1 MRIKLVLLS
10 SLILF
15 CLSAVNVVAD
25 EYKLPRDR
33 EVVIAVRLVME
44 PQIDDAFY
52 SQYWHLRS
60 KLLKISGR
68 RVQEGEVVSSTA
80 RLETG
85 NGVWTYNS
93 LPLGNVGSF
102 ATVKLK
108 IPKERTVHVN
118 GFYVEPADIG
128 LFSVGLPIMAQFD
141 VPEDV
146 NYVYLGTFVCSW
158 EGSQYDIKSIKR
170 VDEYEQAQQIVRQRY
185 GSDARLLRV
194 PLKAQSFE

>member
-1 MRIKLVLLS
+1 MRIKRFLLLILVL
-10 SLILF
+10 F
-15 CLSAVNVVAD
+15 CISASFLAAD
-25 EYKLPRDR
+25 EYKLPREK

-44 PQIDDAFY
+44 PQIDEEFY
-52 SQYWHLRS
+52 SQYWHIRS

-68 RVQEGEVVSSTA
+68 RVQEGEVVPSTA
-80 RLETG
+80 SLETG
-85 NGVWTYNS
+85 NDVWSYKNLS
-93 LPLGNVGSF
+93 LGNIGSF
-102 ATVKLK
+102 ATVKFR

-128 LFSVGLPIMAQFD
+128 LFRVGLPIMAQFD

-158 EGSQYDIKSIKR
+158 EGSQFDIKGIKR

-185 GSDARLLRV
+185 GADARLLRV